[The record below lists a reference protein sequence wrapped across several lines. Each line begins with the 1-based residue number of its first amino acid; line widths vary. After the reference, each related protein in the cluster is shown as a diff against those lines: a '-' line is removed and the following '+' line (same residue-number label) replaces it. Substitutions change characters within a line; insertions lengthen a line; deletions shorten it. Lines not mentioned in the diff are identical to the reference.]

1 MLSPEEADFVSR
13 DPAIPGLR
21 TVLDPRA
28 FLAALGRVVPER
40 DLRVAQIQY
49 VKYKPGTFYLA
60 SEFDLAKAGPGDYMS
75 ELVAWD
81 PVKQQKVWG
90 QKEELP
96 FMGGVL
102 STGGGLVFH
111 GNIQGWFKALDA
123 KTGEELWKF
132 NAGSGISQG
141 AITYELDGKQYVAV
155 VSGRLKTPPSFLG
168 HTGERIF
175 ASSPEGGAVF
185 VFELAD

>member
-1 MLSPEEADFVSR
+1 
-13 DPAIPGLR
+13 
-21 TVLDPRA
+21 
-28 FLAALGRVVPER
+28 
-40 DLRVAQIQY
+40 
-49 VKYKPGTFYLA
+49 
-60 SEFDLAKAGPGDYMS
+60 
-75 ELVAWD
+75 
-81 PVKQQKVWG
+81 
-90 QKEELP
+90 
-96 FMGGVL
+96 MGGAL
-102 STGGGLVFH
+102 TTGGGLVFH

-123 KTGEELWKF
+123 KTGKELWKF
-132 NAGSGISQG
+132 NTGSGISQG